1 MTTMWNYTFKSV
13 WIQQYGESSLCA
25 TWTLISQVPVFPN
38 RAARS
43 LAGVNI
49 LCYNKISA
57 TGRIRLFSASMKASM
72 KTVAKIYFLIL
83 TILKW
88 WQTVATARSPPFFE
102 SLLFFFFFR
111 SKISMKQWSI
121 RPIRWIT
128 EILFI
133 PIPSWRW
140 RRVWQTAVWLLPSA
154 SPNLSEF
161 AGAAVILLCVRQ
173 PGQSPKGSPKLV
185 QSARG
190 SFPLISFRFPL
201 KAMNTLNW
209 HKRPHL
215 IF

>member
-102 SLLFFFFFR
+102 SLLFFFFLDQK
-111 SKISMKQWSI
+111 S
-121 RPIRWIT
+121 
-128 EILFI
+128 
-133 PIPSWRW
+133 
-140 RRVWQTAVWLLPSA
+140 VWNNEA
-154 SPNLSEF
+154 S
-161 AGAAVILLCVRQ
+161 
-173 PGQSPKGSPKLV
+173 GQ
-185 QSARG
+185 
-190 SFPLISFRFPL
+190 
-201 KAMNTLNW
+201 
-209 HKRPHL
+209 
-215 IF
+215 

>member
-25 TWTLISQVPVFPN
+25 TWTLISQVLVFPN

-49 LCYNKISA
+49 LFYNKISA

-102 SLLFFFFFR
+102 SLLFFFF
-111 SKISMKQWSI
+111 
-121 RPIRWIT
+121 
-128 EILFI
+128 
-133 PIPSWRW
+133 
-140 RRVWQTAVWLLPSA
+140 
-154 SPNLSEF
+154 
-161 AGAAVILLCVRQ
+161 
-173 PGQSPKGSPKLV
+173 
-185 QSARG
+185 
-190 SFPLISFRFPL
+190 
-201 KAMNTLNW
+201 
-209 HKRPHL
+209 
-215 IF
+215 